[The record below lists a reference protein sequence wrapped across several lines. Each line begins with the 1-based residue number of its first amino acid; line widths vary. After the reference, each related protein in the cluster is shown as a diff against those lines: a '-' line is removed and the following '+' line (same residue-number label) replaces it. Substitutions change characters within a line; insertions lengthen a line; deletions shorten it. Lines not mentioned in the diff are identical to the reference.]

1 FGVLLAVVAGDVAV
15 DVGNKLILHMAL
27 QAGTEGFARLT
38 HGVVVDL
45 LIIAPFVLLLSPAGF
60 LVDRLARTGVLR
72 ACAWLGLA
80 VALGLAWCYAN
91 GAAEAALALTVL
103 LAVQNAVLSPA
114 KYAIIREMVS
124 LEQLARA
131 NGLVQAATALGFG
144 IALAGG
150 LAWRLDTGAAGGSA
164 AALAAAT
171 PVAWLVVASALV
183 TLVCTYLLP
192 ASEAPA
198 TRVRFAWRRYFS
210 AAMLRENFALTRR
223 QESVWL
229 SVIGLGIFWSLL
241 VVTLSLLP
249 AYAEAPAVL
258 GNPAQLPLLLGACAA
273 GLALGALLAGRV
285 SRDHIETGI
294 VPVGAFGVALA
305 LGVLPWLE
313 GLLSQALC
321 LFALG
326 ALGALFVVP
335 LTALLQYHGAEHER
349 GRIVATANA
358 AKGLMIAAALG
369 VSLLLARLGL
379 GSDGILVLLA
389 LLALGGALYTCLKL
403 PQGLVRILV
412 TVVVAQRYRTGI
424 IGFERLPATGGVLLI
439 GNHISWIDWALVQ
452 MACPRPIRF
461 VMFRGI
467 YERWRAFKRVLD
479 FFGVIPIST
488 SGSRDAL
495 ARVSELLRAGEVVC
509 MFPEG
514 AISRSGHLGEFK
526 RGFETAVAGT
536 GAVIVPFYLRGLWG
550 SVFSRAN
557 IQVRTLRERFMRR
570 DILIAFGQPLPDDTP
585 ADPVKRRVFDLSIES
600 WQHYSDTLD
609 TVPDA
614 WLATAKRKGRHMVI
628 ADTMIGPLSGYRFM
642 TGVFL
647 FARLLERLVPEQNVG
662 LMLPTT
668 NAGAIANMAALVRGR
683 TVVNL
688 NYTASVEATQAA
700 IARAGIR
707 HVLTSERFL
716 DRLRGRGIDPDALL
730 AGTEVLRMEDL
741 GATLGKG
748 ARLGMLAQTILLP
761 AFVLRRL
768 YCKPVA
774 LDAPAAI
781 MFSSG
786 SEGQPKGVVL
796 SHRNFMAN
804 LKQIY
809 DVLNTED
816 SDVVMATLPQ
826 FHAFGLTVTT
836 FMPLTEGVPVVCH
849 PDPTDAVNVAKAIAT
864 YHATLL
870 FGTSTFLRLYAK
882 NPRVHPLMLSSIRIV
897 VAGAEKLSDDVR
909 DAFKLKFTRD
919 IYEGYGATE
928 TTPVASTNIP
938 DRIDTTYWTVQIGNK
953 PGTVGMPLPGTSFRI
968 VDPDTLE
975 ELPTGSDGL
984 ILIGGA
990 QVMLGYL
997 DDLERTAQVIC
1008 ELDGARWYKTGD
1020 KGHLDADGFLT
1031 IVDRYSRF
1039 AKLGGEMISLT
1050 AVEDQVRRVLGE
1062 IDCELVA
1069 VNLPDGRKGEQIV
1082 LLVAGEG
1089 VEPEALRRVLVERGM
1104 HPLMLPAS
1112 VHRVTEVPKLGS
1124 GKTDFA
1130 ASRRLAVEVVL
1141 PVE

>member
-1 FGVLLAVVAGDVAV
+1 MWKLIRRPGFGALLALVAFDIAV
-15 DVGNKLILHMAL
+15 DVGNKLVLHEAL
-27 QAGTEGFARLT
+27 RAGSSGLPRLV
-38 HGVVVDL
+38 HSAVVDL
-45 LIIAPFVLLLSPAGF
+45 LLVAPFVLLLSPAGF
-60 LVDRLARTGVLR
+60 LADRYPRAAVLR

-80 VALGLAWCYAN
+80 AALGLAWSYAQ
-91 GAAEAALALTVL
+91 GAPGAALALTGM
-103 LAVQNAVLSPA
+103 LAVQNALLVPA
-114 KYAIIREMVS
+114 KYALVRD
-124 LEQLARA
+124 LAGTERLGQA
-131 NGLVQAATALGFG
+131 NALLQAATALGF
-144 IALAGG
+144 AGG
-150 LAWRLDTGAAGGSA
+150 LVACARWAPVVAPAAGDTSAVLAAAAPLGWLLVA
-164 AALAAAT
+164 AALA
-171 PVAWLVVASALV
+171 
-183 TLVCTYLLP
+183 TLICAHLLRAP
-192 ASEAPA
+192 PAPA
-198 TRVRFAWRRYFS
+198 TRPSWRWREYLGGVH
-210 AAMLRENFALTRR
+210 LRENFARVRR

-229 SVIGLGIFWSLL
+229 SVIGLGIFWSIL
-241 VVTLSLLP
+241 VVVLSLLP
-249 AYAEAPAVL
+249 VHAAPAAVL
-258 GNPAQLPLLLGACAA
+258 GASVRLPVLIAACAA
-273 GLALGALLAGRV
+273 GLVLGALLAGRV
-285 SRDHIETGI
+285 SRDHIETGT
-294 VPVGAFGVALA
+294 VPVGAFGVAFA
-305 LGVLPWLE
+305 LGVLPWLD
-313 GLLSQALC
+313 GAAAQALC
-321 LFALG
+321 LFAVGL
-326 ALGALFVVP
+326 LGALFVVP
-335 LTALLQYHGAEHER
+335 LTTLLQYHGADDER
-349 GRIVATANA
+349 GRIVAVANA
-358 AKGLMIAAALG
+358 VKGAMIVGALALT
-369 VSLLLARLGL
+369 LLLASLGL
-379 GSDGILVLLA
+379 GSTGILVLLA

-403 PQGLVRILV
+403 PQALVRILV
-412 TVVVAQRYRTGI
+412 TVVIAQRYRTGI
-424 IGFERLPATGGVLLI
+424 IGFERLPAAGGVLLV

-467 YERWRAFKRVLD
+467 YERWRVFKRLLD
-479 FFGVIPIST
+479 FFGVIPISA

-495 ARVSELLRAGEVVC
+495 ARVRELLGAGEVVC

-526 RGFETAVAGT
+526 RGFEAAVAGT
-536 GAVIVPFYLRGLWG
+536 DAVIVPFYLRGLWG

-570 DILIAFGQPLPDDTP
+570 DILISFGRPLPADTP
-585 ADPVKRRVFDLSIES
+585 VDPVKRRVFDLSIES

-609 TVPDA
+609 TVPVA
-614 WLATAKRKGRHMVI
+614 WLATAKRKGGAMVI

-647 FARLLERLVPEQNVG
+647 FARLIERLAPEQNIG

-688 NYTASVEATQAA
+688 NYTASIEATQAA
-700 IARAGIR
+700 IAKAGIR

-716 DRLRGRGIDPDALL
+716 ERLRGRGIDVDALL
-730 AGTEVLRMEDL
+730 AGTELLVMERL
-741 GATLGKG
+741 GAALGKG
-748 ARLGMLAQTILLP
+748 ERLGMLARVIVLP
-761 AFVLRRL
+761 ACVLRRL
-768 YCKPVA
+768 YFRPVG

-809 DVLNTED
+809 DVLNTEQ

-836 FMPLTEGVPVVCH
+836 FMPLTEGVPLVCH

-864 YHATLL
+864 YRATLF

-882 NPRVHPLMLSSIRIV
+882 NPRVHPLMLASVRIV

-938 DRIDTTYWTVQIGNK
+938 DRIDTTYWTVQTGHK

-968 VDPDTLE
+968 VDPETLV
-975 ELPTGSDGL
+975 ELPTGGDGL

-997 DDLERTAQVIC
+997 DDPARTAEVIV
-1008 ELDGARWYKTGD
+1008 ELDGTRWYKTGD
-1020 KGHLDADGFLT
+1020 KGHLDPDGFLT

-1050 AVEDQVRRVLGE
+1050 AVD
-1062 IDCELVA
+1062 
-1069 VNLPDGRKGEQIV
+1069 
-1082 LLVAGEG
+1082 
-1089 VEPEALRRVLVERGM
+1089 
-1104 HPLMLPAS
+1104 
-1112 VHRVTEVPKLGS
+1112 
-1124 GKTDFA
+1124 
-1130 ASRRLAVEVVL
+1130 LAKH
-1141 PVE
+1141 